1 VRNRC
6 PGPPILLVFLVSL
19 GFAVRPVPGL
29 AAPVAHTA
37 LGGPSVITGTYSA
50 SFTIGVHTNLGT
62 LTSPNVNVTG
72 NFTDNAAKPV
82 GDVSVDW
89 GSPAWD
95 DAVSVEFDVR
105 SVNLGSVTGST
116 SVGFN
121 VPVIGTVG
129 VPLSITLRMDSFS
142 IETLEPFEGMT
153 LPDESGSAGAGPWT
167 ATDNPRLRLT
177 PVLTTLVALPFGGT
191 APGVVSDD
199 PYEAFIPIDFELR
212 REGGNPGTGSRA
224 VIDLGPVSQ
233 APFSLPVPISS
244 PGCELEF
251 PVIGGCAFDITSYS
265 INLTNVRWS
274 NVSAHIE
281 APQGTTPIPEPSTGL
296 LVGLGLVWLGARRS
310 GGARRQS
317 S

>member
-1 VRNRC
+1 MRICR
-6 PGPPILLVFLVSL
+6 PGARILLAILALLV
-19 GFAVRPVPGL
+19 L
-29 AAPVAHTA
+29 AAPAPAESIAHTA
-37 LGGPSVITGTYSA
+37 LGGPSVISGTYSA

-62 LTSPNVNVTG
+62 LTSPNVNVSG
-72 NFTDNAAKPV
+72 SFTDNAAKPV
-82 GDVSVDW
+82 GSVSVDW

-95 DAVSVEFDVR
+95 DAVSMEFDVR
-105 SVNLGSVTGST
+105 SVNLGSATGNT
-116 SVGFN
+116 SVGFD
-121 VPVIGTVG
+121 VPLIGTVG
-129 VPLSITLRMDSFS
+129 VPLSITLLMDSFS

-177 PVLTTLVALPFGGT
+177 PVLITRVALPFGGT

-199 PYEAFIPIDFELR
+199 PYEAFIPIGFELR

-233 APFSLPVPISS
+233 APFNLPIPISS

-251 PVIGGCAFDITSYS
+251 PVIGGCAFDVTSYS
-265 INLTNVRWS
+265 VNLTNVRWS

-281 APQGTTPIPEPSTGL
+281 ATQGSTPVPEPSTGA
-296 LVGLGLVWLGARRS
+296 LVGLGLGWLGARR
-310 GGARRQS
+310 GTRG
-317 S
+317 